1 MCTSLDLIR
10 VRNQFVQHLRFILLI
25 IRELSDGWDERV
37 FSNNTL
43 FAEVIR
49 FNLSFSI
56 TTYLQEW
63 STLMSQITHARSTH
77 SSLTARVRV
86 CACGLTADAATVRN
100 PPPGCD
106 PAPDVITPPGR
117 SWCIGNLATL
127 SSRLLR
133 RKGSANLTTWKALN
147 VSQRALYGVE

>member
-10 VRNQFVQHLRFILLI
+10 VRNQSVHSLRFILLT
-25 IRELSDGWDERV
+25 IRELSDSGDVRV
-37 FSNNTL
+37 FSNT
-43 FAEVIR
+43 VVR
-49 FNLSFSI
+49 CSQKSFVLICHSQ
-56 TTYLQEW
+56 LQLICK
-63 STLMSQITHARSTH
+63 SDRHLYPRSRTHVARTPPSP
-77 SSLTARVRV
+77 RV
-86 CACGLTADAATVRN
+86 CACGLTADAATARN
-100 PPPGCD
+100 LPPGCD